1 MNKVQTLSPRPIEP
15 APAYENGHQIA
26 HDLLRHIELQLD
38 RMVRPDS
45 QDLRWHH
52 VRAINLINAQFS
64 EVATLLDETNGVR
77 N

>member
-1 MNKVQTLSPRPIEP
+1 MNKVQTLNPRPIVP

-26 HDLLRHIELQLD
+26 RDLLRHIELQLD
-38 RMVRPDS
+38 RMQRPDS
-45 QDLRWHH
+45 KDLRWHH
-52 VRAINLINAQFS
+52 VRAVTLINAQLS

>member
-1 MNKVQTLSPRPIEP
+1 MPNRQTLHARPVEP

-26 HDLLRHIELQLD
+26 RDLLHHIELQLD
-38 RMVRPDS
+38 RMMRPDCK
-45 QDLRWHH
+45 DLRWLH
-52 VRAINLINAQFS
+52 VRAINLINAQLS

>member
-1 MNKVQTLSPRPIEP
+1 MSKIQTLTPRPIEP

-26 HDLLRHIELQLD
+26 RDLLRHIELQLD
-38 RMVRPDS
+38 RIQRPDS
-45 QDLRWHH
+45 KELRWHH
-52 VRAINLINAQFS
+52 VRAVNLINAQLS